1 MKVAEARFAA
11 LDLLRGLAAIA
22 VLLVHFRYG
31 PTGVT
36 LAQKGYLAVDF
47 FFVLSGFVV
56 AHAYEQRLRRGTW
69 LGPFCLTRLLR
80 LYPLYAFAS
89 IIGIAAVY
97 FQPGTDR
104 DTGHWAVSILLAVFF
119 LPTPSQ
125 FSANPGSLY
134 PFNFAA
140 WSLFWELAVNL
151 LYGVA
156 APQLDKRLLSLLIA
170 LGAAGVAVICLSGHS
185 LDGGANW
192 PGLLFGTARALF
204 GFFAGA
210 AVFRLHQR
218 RSAPIVPAWLLGC
231 VLILTLSLPL
241 DLAGPLYD
249 LLCVTCLFPMLVWLG
264 AKATAGP
271 ALRSVSLT
279 MGYISYGMYVLH
291 TPILD
296 LVHALRV
303 RTGLEVHAPAP
314 LALAGYLI
322 SLGTIA
328 WMITRFLDAP
338 TRSWLVRSLT
348 RNKPAPASQ
357 SAP

>member
-1 MKVAEARFAA
+1 MSGRAEPERGSGSLKVAEARFAA

-156 APQLDKRLLSLLIA
+156 ALQLDKRLLSLLIA
-170 LGAAGVAVICLSGHS
+170 LGAAGVAVICLSGFI
-185 LDGGANW
+185 NK
-192 PGLLFGTARALF
+192 
-204 GFFAGA
+204 
-210 AVFRLHQR
+210 
-218 RSAPIVPAWLLGC
+218 
-231 VLILTLSLPL
+231 LIHKL
-241 DLAGPLYD
+241 
-249 LLCVTCLFPMLVWLG
+249 
-264 AKATAGP
+264 KI
-271 ALRSVSLT
+271 VSLNFPSQLIELVIT
-279 MGYISYGMYVLH
+279 ITFRKTLIDVGIKLVL
-291 TPILD
+291 
-296 LVHALRV
+296 
-303 RTGLEVHAPAP
+303 G
-314 LALAGYLI
+314 
-322 SLGTIA
+322 
-328 WMITRFLDAP
+328 
-338 TRSWLVRSLT
+338 
-348 RNKPAPASQ
+348 
-357 SAP
+357 